1 MTTETKIGASLRE
14 CVQMMALGQF
24 DYNHVSNEILKAA
37 RILDVTAATL
47 RHLTP
52 DKYPYT
58 AFITGQ
64 SKEVDEHNLP
74 LTLRVCPAYGADFS
88 VTYELKK

>member
-1 MTTETKIGASLRE
+1 MQYPEVKISASLRAIAGTME
-14 CVQMMALGQF
+14 DPTEL
-24 DYNHVSNEILKAA
+24 YKAA
-37 RILDVTAATL
+37 IIIDQTAAIL

-64 SKEVDEHNLP
+64 SKDVDEHNLP
-74 LTLRVCPAYGADFS
+74 LTLRVCPAYGVDFS

>member
-1 MTTETKIGASLRE
+1 MLYPEVKISASLRAIAE
-14 CVQMMALGQF
+14 TLE
-24 DYNHVSNEILKAA
+24 DPTELLKAA
-37 RILDVTAATL
+37 MILDQTTAFL

-74 LTLRVCPAYGADFS
+74 LSLRVCPAYGVDFS